1 MAEERSLVL
10 HRFSR
15 SKTVMKVGDLV
26 LFCGNPYFGVIIEQ
40 YGIEFLVHWFN
51 DNYQSWE
58 KSARL
63 KEYK

>member
-1 MAEERSLVL
+1 MGFGVRI
-10 HRFSR
+10 
-15 SKTVMKVGDLV
+15 MKIGDLV
-26 LFCGNPYFGVIIEQ
+26 LFCGNPYFGVIIKQCGFE
-40 YGIEFLVHWFN
+40 YKVHWFN